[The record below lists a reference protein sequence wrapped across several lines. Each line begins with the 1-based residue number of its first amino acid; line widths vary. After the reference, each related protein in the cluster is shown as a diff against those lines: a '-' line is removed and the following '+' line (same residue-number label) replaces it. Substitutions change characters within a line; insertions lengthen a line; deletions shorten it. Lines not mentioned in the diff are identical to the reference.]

1 MLLAARQLFRQQGYH
16 ATALS
21 EVLELSAAPRGS
33 VYFHFPNGKAQLAV
47 EAAELHARELVDFI
61 NQAAEPS
68 GSASGVLRAYADLA
82 RDNLVGSDYKNGCVL
97 APLVIEAARDTDEL
111 GDVGRRAF
119 SMIIESLASHFA
131 AFGLAADSA
140 HELADALV
148 AGVEGALIT
157 SRALRSPTPFE
168 SVLAALET
176 QLEQFQDT
184 TKADTRIRAL

>member
-61 NQAAEPS
+61 NQAAEES
-68 GSASGVLRAYADLA
+68 GSAIGVVRAYIGLA
-82 RDNLVGSDYKNGCVL
+82 RDNLVDSDYKQGCVL
-97 APLVIEAARDTDEL
+97 APLVIEAARDADEL

-119 SMIIESLASHFA
+119 SMIIESLTSHFT
-131 AFGLAADSA
+131 AFGLDAESA
-140 HELADALV
+140 HELANALV

-157 SRALRSPTPFE
+157 SRALRTPTPFE
-168 SVLAALET
+168 SVSAALENQLT
-176 QLEQFQDT
+176 QFHQAT
-184 TKADTRIRAL
+184 TVDAL

>member
-61 NQAAEPS
+61 NQAAEES
-68 GSASGVLRAYADLA
+68 GSAIGVVRAYIGLA
-82 RDNLVGSDYKNGCVL
+82 RDNLVDSDYKQGCVL
-97 APLVIEAARDTDEL
+97 APLVIEAARDADEL

-119 SMIIESLASHFA
+119 SMIIESLTSHFT
-131 AFGLAADSA
+131 AFGLDAESA
-140 HELADALV
+140 HELANALV
-148 AGVEGALIT
+148 AGVEGACPPAAPVHTNNPIHAAAT
-157 SRALRSPTPFE
+157 SPRLDFTDLPARPRCT
-168 SVLAALET
+168 
-176 QLEQFQDT
+176 
-184 TKADTRIRAL
+184 